1 MQDFEEAY
9 NGHSY
14 VSKNFSIVYEVSS
27 HVTETF
33 LQSTDWLK
41 NEENISF
48 FFELDGKQM
57 YANVINVPVKSPTC
71 CCVLHIVIFESSGK
85 IIKSFLK

>member
-48 FFELDGKQM
+48 FFELVGKT
-57 YANVINVPVKSPTC
+57 NVC
-71 CCVLHIVIFESSGK
+71 
-85 IIKSFLK
+85 